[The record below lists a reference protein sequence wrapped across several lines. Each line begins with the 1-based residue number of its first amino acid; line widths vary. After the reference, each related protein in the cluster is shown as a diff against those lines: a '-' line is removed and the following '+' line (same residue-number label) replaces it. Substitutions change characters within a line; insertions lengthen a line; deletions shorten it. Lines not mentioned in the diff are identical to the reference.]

1 MRRAPP
7 PACHRHRRSP
17 SQNVR
22 GGKMYIQDKVEEYS
36 DEVFDLLNNGAHI
49 YFCGLKGM
57 MPGGKFESGRGNLF
71 VCFFAFYF
79 VLFSPFTPVLLSD
92 SFSLSHPCPPAGI
105 LEMLERVAKSKVS
118 GMGMGA
124 MVAPAGVSWWR
135 SSMLCAS
142 CWDVW
147 IFVQNGRRSP
157 LCVIVASIG
166 FFTSSPLPPLP
177 RPLPPP
183 PPRPRAWTMPSGSR
197 PSSTRTRCTSRCT
210 RLGVLVTAATT
221 SGHTAARLLLPP
233 AGATPALPHRKTELP
248 PPAVAYPPDSALRRL
263 SAAS

>member
-1 MRRAPP
+1 
-7 PACHRHRRSP
+7 
-17 SQNVR
+17 
-22 GGKMYIQDKVEEYS
+22 
-36 DEVFDLLNNGAHI
+36 
-49 YFCGLKGM
+49 
-57 MPGGKFESGRGNLF
+57 
-71 VCFFAFYF
+71 
-79 VLFSPFTPVLLSD
+79 
-92 SFSLSHPCPPAGI
+92 
-105 LEMLERVAKSKVS
+105 MLERVAKSKVS

-183 PPRPRAWTMPSGSR
+183 PPRP
-197 PSSTRTRCTSRCT
+197 
-210 RLGVLVTAATT
+210 
-221 SGHTAARLLLPP
+221 PP
-233 AGATPALPHRKTELP
+233 QGLDYAEWFEALKHKNQVHVE
-248 PPAVAYPPDSALRRL
+248 VY
-263 SAAS
+263 